1 MLKKNLVIGFVG
13 RHLKTLPKFV
23 FLFLLSL
30 NLLSCRSDLGGQG
43 NYKQKVDDIKKSET
57 DDRSYRFLELSNGLK
72 VVLVSDLG
80 ADKSAASMTVYRGSY
95 QDPVGREGLAHFLEH
110 MLFIGTEKYPEPDGY
125 LQFVRANGGSSNA
138 YTASDHTNYFF
149 DIGSH
154 AFREGFDRFAQF
166 FIAPLFSRDYVERE
180 KNAVNAEYQMQ
191 FKDDGWRSNS
201 VTKVALNPDH
211 PQTRFNIGN
220 LKTLSGDVHRD
231 LLVFF
236 EENYSSNQMGLAILT
251 NQTLDEMESWIVE
264 IVSEIR
270 NRNLSSVEIDE
281 PLFKSGTLPATLRH
295 DNIKNIRRISY
306 GFPLPSAKE
315 KHRTKPLDY
324 ISNLIGHEGEG
335 SLHEILVKKGWIE
348 SLFAGSVDYD
358 ETTSLLIVS
367 VDLTKDGYS
376 RIPSINRH
384 LFDYLQMINLKEAE
398 RWRYEE
404 QSTMAEISFR
414 FAEKMPAISSVQM
427 LAPRLNDH
435 PPELILSSPYL
446 MKEFD
451 KEMIDKYLAALTPEN
466 VLVSISS
473 PEFQGKEK
481 EKNFSV
487 SFELDRNPIEL
498 DPIDPEFEELPKK
511 NPFIPSALNL
521 LESDQGPP
529 ELFLEKDGIKVYLDT
544 DVDFRIPKVVAQM
557 KIKTDQGFLSAYD
570 QANANLYAMIVKDA
584 LNSMSYPAYL
594 AGLTYEIET
603 VAQGFKVLLQGYSEK
618 QFVLI
623 ERVLAKL
630 ASTKVDLKRFDAL
643 KEELLNELANKKFDK
658 PYQQAGRRLKEELIS
673 SVWPVEAVFDALVD
687 IELDDL
693 LNWRSDKLANV
704 SLEALFV
711 GNIDSVQV
719 SQIIE
724 HYETVFNST
733 KKSKD
738 EPEISELSGARE
750 IKLVLDHDDAALF
763 LYVQAEDDDL
773 TNRAKTYLL
782 HHLISPGFFS
792 SLRTDQQLGYVVAA
806 VNSTIK
812 QRGGLGF
819 IIQSPVAGPSY
830 LRSRITDYLKE
841 ENARLAALDDK
852 EFTENKAGL
861 ISKLMQ
867 QDKNLGQRAARY
879 WSDLEMDLETFDGR
893 EQLGSAISDLTKED
907 VLNFFDVIREKT
919 ESEYLLISSDGK
931 FGTGKPENF

>member
-1 MLKKNLVIGFVG
+1 MLKKTLFIGLVG
-13 RHLKTLPKFV
+13 RHLRTLPKFV

-30 NLLSCRSDLGGQG
+30 NLVSCRSDLGGQG
-43 NYKQKVDDIKKSET
+43 NYKQKIDDIKKSAT

-72 VVLVSDLG
+72 IVLVSDLG

-166 FIAPLFSRDYVERE
+166 FIAPLFSKDYVERE

-270 NRNLSSVEIDE
+270 NRNLSSVEIVE

-367 VDLTKDGYS
+367 VDLTKEGYS
-376 RIPSINRH
+376 SIPSINRH

-451 KEMIDKYLAALTPEN
+451 KEMIDNYLSALTPEN
-466 VLVSISS
+466 VLISISS

-511 NPFIPSALNL
+511 NPFIPSALEL
-521 LESDQGPP
+521 LEADQRLP

-544 DVDFRIPKVVAQM
+544 DIDFQIPKVVAQM
-557 KIKTDQGFLSAYD
+557 KIKTDEGFLSAYD

-603 VAQGFKVLLQGYSEK
+603 VTHGFKVLLQGYSEK

-630 ASTKVDLKRFDAL
+630 ASTKVDQKRFDAL
-643 KEELLNELANKKFDK
+643 KEELLKELANKKFDK

-673 SVWPVEAVFDALVD
+673 SVWPVEAVADALVN
-687 IELDDL
+687 IEPDDL
-693 LNWRSDKLANV
+693 LNWRSNKLAKV

-711 GNIDSVQV
+711 GNIDRVQV

-733 KKSKD
+733 KKSKK
-738 EPEISELSGARE
+738 ELEISELSSAKE

-763 LYVQAEDDDL
+763 LYVQAEGDEL
-773 TNRAKTYLL
+773 TDRAKTYLL

-812 QRGGLGF
+812 RRGGLGF
-819 IIQSPVAGPSY
+819 IIQSPVAGPNY
-830 LRSRITDYLKE
+830 LRSRITNYLKE
-841 ENARLAALDDK
+841 ENARLAALDDN
-852 EFTENKAGL
+852 EFTENKTGL
-861 ISKLMQ
+861 ILKLMQ
-867 QDKNLGQRAARY
+867 RDKNLGQRAARY

-893 EQLGSAISDLTKED
+893 EQLASAIRDLTKED

-931 FGTGKPENF
+931 FDAGKLENF

>member
-1 MLKKNLVIGFVG
+1 M
-13 RHLKTLPKFV
+13 
-23 FLFLLSL
+23 
-30 NLLSCRSDLGGQG
+30 
-43 NYKQKVDDIKKSET
+43 
-57 DDRSYRFLELSNGLK
+57 
-72 VVLVSDLG
+72 
-80 ADKSAASMTVYRGSY
+80 
-95 QDPVGREGLAHFLEH
+95 
-110 MLFIGTEKYPEPDGY
+110 
-125 LQFVRANGGSSNA
+125 
-138 YTASDHTNYFF
+138 
-149 DIGSH
+149 
-154 AFREGFDRFAQF
+154 
-166 FIAPLFSRDYVERE
+166 
-180 KNAVNAEYQMQ
+180 
-191 FKDDGWRSNS
+191 
-201 VTKVALNPDH
+201 
-211 PQTRFNIGN
+211 
-220 LKTLSGDVHRD
+220 
-231 LLVFF
+231 
-236 EENYSSNQMGLAILT
+236 
-251 NQTLDEMESWIVE
+251 
-264 IVSEIR
+264 
-270 NRNLSSVEIDE
+270 
-281 PLFKSGTLPATLRH
+281 
-295 DNIKNIRRISY
+295 
-306 GFPLPSAKE
+306 
-315 KHRTKPLDY
+315 
-324 ISNLIGHEGEG
+324 
-335 SLHEILVKKGWIE
+335 
-348 SLFAGSVDYD
+348 
-358 ETTSLLIVS
+358 
-367 VDLTKDGYS
+367 
-376 RIPSINRH
+376 
-384 LFDYLQMINLKEAE
+384 
-398 RWRYEE
+398 
-404 QSTMAEISFR
+404 
-414 FAEKMPAISSVQM
+414 
-427 LAPRLNDH
+427 
-435 PPELILSSPYL
+435 
-446 MKEFD
+446 
-451 KEMIDKYLAALTPEN
+451 
-466 VLVSISS
+466 
-473 PEFQGKEK
+473 
-481 EKNFSV
+481 

-511 NPFIPSALNL
+511 NPFIPSALEL
-521 LESDQGPP
+521 LEADQRLP

-544 DVDFRIPKVVAQM
+544 DVDFQIPKVVAQM

-603 VAQGFKVLLQGYSEK
+603 VAQGFKVLLHGYSEK
-618 QFVLI
+618 QVVLI

-630 ASTKVDLKRFDAL
+630 ASTKADLKRFDAL
-643 KEELLNELANKKFDK
+643 KEELLNELGNKKFDK

-673 SVWPVEAVFDALVD
+673 SVWPVDAVFDALVD

-733 KKSKD
+733 KKSKK
-738 EPEISELSGARE
+738 ELEISELSSAKE

-763 LYVQAEDDDL
+763 LYVQAEGDDL
-773 TNRAKTYLL
+773 TDRAKTYLL

-812 QRGGLGF
+812 RRGGLGF

-841 ENARLAALDDK
+841 ENARLAALDDN

-867 QDKNLGQRAARY
+867 RDKNLGQRAARY

>member
-1 MLKKNLVIGFVG
+1 M
-13 RHLKTLPKFV
+13 
-23 FLFLLSL
+23 
-30 NLLSCRSDLGGQG
+30 
-43 NYKQKVDDIKKSET
+43 
-57 DDRSYRFLELSNGLK
+57 
-72 VVLVSDLG
+72 
-80 ADKSAASMTVYRGSY
+80 
-95 QDPVGREGLAHFLEH
+95 
-110 MLFIGTEKYPEPDGY
+110 
-125 LQFVRANGGSSNA
+125 
-138 YTASDHTNYFF
+138 
-149 DIGSH
+149 
-154 AFREGFDRFAQF
+154 
-166 FIAPLFSRDYVERE
+166 
-180 KNAVNAEYQMQ
+180 
-191 FKDDGWRSNS
+191 
-201 VTKVALNPDH
+201 
-211 PQTRFNIGN
+211 
-220 LKTLSGDVHRD
+220 
-231 LLVFF
+231 
-236 EENYSSNQMGLAILT
+236 
-251 NQTLDEMESWIVE
+251 
-264 IVSEIR
+264 
-270 NRNLSSVEIDE
+270 
-281 PLFKSGTLPATLRH
+281 
-295 DNIKNIRRISY
+295 
-306 GFPLPSAKE
+306 
-315 KHRTKPLDY
+315 
-324 ISNLIGHEGEG
+324 
-335 SLHEILVKKGWIE
+335 
-348 SLFAGSVDYD
+348 
-358 ETTSLLIVS
+358 
-367 VDLTKDGYS
+367 
-376 RIPSINRH
+376 
-384 LFDYLQMINLKEAE
+384 
-398 RWRYEE
+398 
-404 QSTMAEISFR
+404 
-414 FAEKMPAISSVQM
+414 
-427 LAPRLNDH
+427 
-435 PPELILSSPYL
+435 
-446 MKEFD
+446 
-451 KEMIDKYLAALTPEN
+451 
-466 VLVSISS
+466 
-473 PEFQGKEK
+473 
-481 EKNFSV
+481 

-511 NPFIPSALNL
+511 NPFIPSALEL
-521 LESDQGPP
+521 LEADQRLP

-673 SVWPVEAVFDALVD
+673 SVWPVEAVFDALD
-687 IELDDL
+687 DLELDDL

-724 HYETVFNST
+724 HYETEFNSA
-733 KKSKD
+733 KKSKK
-738 EPEISELSGARE
+738 ELEISELSGARE

-763 LYVQAEDDDL
+763 LYVQAEGEDL
-773 TNRAKTYLL
+773 TDRAKTYLL

-812 QRGGLGF
+812 RRGGLGF

-841 ENARLAALDDK
+841 ENARLAALDDN

>member
-1 MLKKNLVIGFVG
+1 MLKINLFIGVVES
-13 RHLKTLPKFV
+13 HLRTLPKFV

-30 NLLSCRSDLGGQG
+30 NLLSCHSDLGGQG
-43 NYKQKVDDIKKSET
+43 NYKQKIDDIKKSET
-57 DDRSYRFLELSNGLK
+57 DDRNYRFLELSNGLK
-72 VVLVSDLG
+72 VLLVSDLG

-125 LQFVRANGGSSNA
+125 LQFVRANGGRSNA

-191 FKDDGWRSNS
+191 FKDDGWRANS
-201 VTKVALNPDH
+201 VTKVALNPNH

-270 NRNLSSVEIDE
+270 NRNLSSVEIVE

-358 ETTSLLIVS
+358 ETTSLFIVS
-367 VDLTKDGYS
+367 VDLTKEGYS

-404 QSTMAEISFR
+404 QSTMAEIGFR

-451 KEMIDKYLAALTPEN
+451 KEMIDNYLAALTPEN
-466 VLVSISS
+466 VLISISS

-498 DPIDPEFEELPKK
+498 DPIDPDFEELPKK
-511 NPFIPSALNL
+511 NPFIPSALEL
-521 LESDQGPP
+521 LEADQRLP

-544 DVDFRIPKVVAQM
+544 DVDFQIPKVVAQM

-603 VAQGFKVLLQGYSEK
+603 VAQGFKVVLQGYSEK

-630 ASTKVDLKRFDAL
+630 ASAKVDLKRFDAL

-658 PYQQAGRRLKEELIS
+658 PYQQVGRRLKEELIS
-673 SVWPVEAVFDALVD
+673 SVWPAKAVFEALVD
-687 IELDDL
+687 VKPDDL

-711 GNIDSVQV
+711 GNMDSVQV

-724 HYETVFNST
+724 HYEIVFNST
-733 KKSKD
+733 NKSKK

-763 LYVQAEDDDL
+763 LYVQADGEDL
-773 TNRAKTYLL
+773 TDRAKTYLL

-812 QRGGLGF
+812 RRAGLGF

-841 ENARLAALDDK
+841 ENTRLAALDDN
-852 EFTENKAGL
+852 EFTENKTGL

-893 EQLGSAISDLTKED
+893 EQLVSAISDLTKED

-931 FGTGKPENF
+931 FGIGKLKKF

>member
-1 MLKKNLVIGFVG
+1 MLKTNLLIGVVES
-13 RHLKTLPKFV
+13 HLRTLPKFV

-30 NLLSCRSDLGGQG
+30 NLLSCHSDLGGQG
-43 NYKQKVDDIKKSET
+43 NYKQKIDDIKKSET
-57 DDRSYRFLELSNGLK
+57 DDRNYRFLELSNGLK

-125 LQFVRANGGSSNA
+125 LQFVRANGGRSNA

-270 NRNLSSVEIDE
+270 NRNLSSVEIVE

-367 VDLTKDGYS
+367 IDLTKEGYS

-404 QSTMAEISFR
+404 QSTMAEIGFR

-446 MKEFD
+446 MEEFD
-451 KEMIDKYLAALTPEN
+451 KEMIDNYLAALTPEN
-466 VLVSISS
+466 VLISISS

-511 NPFIPSALNL
+511 NPFIPSALEL
-521 LESDQGPP
+521 LEADQRLP

-544 DVDFRIPKVVAQM
+544 DVDFQTPKVVAQM
-557 KIKTDQGFLSAYD
+557 KIKTDQRFLSAYD

-618 QFVLI
+618 QVVLI

-630 ASTKVDLKRFDAL
+630 ASTKADLKRFDAL

-673 SVWPVEAVFDALVD
+673 SVWPVDAVFDALVD

-763 LYVQAEDDDL
+763 LYVQAEGDDL
-773 TNRAKTYLL
+773 TDRAKTYLL

-812 QRGGLGF
+812 RRGGLGF

-841 ENARLAALDDK
+841 ENARLASLDEN

-867 QDKNLGQRAARY
+867 RDKNLGQRAARY

>member
-1 MLKKNLVIGFVG
+1 MLKKNLFIGLDG
-13 RHLKTLPKFV
+13 RHLRTLPKFF

-30 NLLSCRSDLGGQG
+30 NLVSCRSDLGGQG
-43 NYKQKVDDIKKSET
+43 NYKQKIDDIKKSET

-72 VVLVSDLG
+72 IVLVSDLG

-166 FIAPLFSRDYVERE
+166 FIAPLFSKDYVERE

-270 NRNLSSVEIDE
+270 NRNLSSVGIVE

-367 VDLTKDGYS
+367 VDLTKEGYS
-376 RIPSINRH
+376 SIPSINRH

-404 QSTMAEISFR
+404 QSTMAEIGFR

-427 LAPRLNDH
+427 LAPRLNDY

-451 KEMIDKYLAALTPEN
+451 KEMIDSYLSALTPEN
-466 VLVSISS
+466 VLISISS

-511 NPFIPSALNL
+511 NPFIPSALEL
-521 LESDQGPP
+521 LEADQRLP

-544 DVDFRIPKVVAQM
+544 DVDFQIPKVVAQM
-557 KIKTDQGFLSAYD
+557 KIKTDEGFLSAYD
-570 QANANLYAMIVKDA
+570 QANANLYTMIVKDA

-594 AGLTYEIET
+594 AGLTYEIGT
-603 VAQGFKVLLQGYSEK
+603 VTHGFKVLLQGYSEK

-630 ASTKVDLKRFDAL
+630 ASTKVDQKRFDAL
-643 KEELLNELANKKFDK
+643 KEELLKELANKKFDK

-673 SVWPVEAVFDALVD
+673 SVWPVEAVADALVN
-687 IELDDL
+687 IEPDDL
-693 LNWRSDKLANV
+693 LNWRSNKLAKV

-733 KKSKD
+733 KKSKK
-738 EPEISELSGARE
+738 ELEISELSSAKE

-763 LYVQAEDDDL
+763 LYVQAEGDEL
-773 TNRAKTYLL
+773 TDRAKTYLL

-812 QRGGLGF
+812 RRGGLGF
-819 IIQSPVAGPSY
+819 IIQSPVAGPNY
-830 LRSRITDYLKE
+830 LSSRITNYLKE
-841 ENARLAALDDK
+841 ENARLAALDDN
-852 EFTENKAGL
+852 EFTENKTGL
-861 ISKLMQ
+861 ILKLMQ
-867 QDKNLGQRAARY
+867 RDKNLGQRAARY

-893 EQLGSAISDLTKED
+893 EQLASAIRDLTKED

-931 FGTGKPENF
+931 FDAGKLENF

>member
-1 MLKKNLVIGFVG
+1 MLKKNLFIGFVG
-13 RHLKTLPKFV
+13 RHLRTLPKFV

-43 NYKQKVDDIKKSET
+43 NYKQKIDDIRKSET

-125 LQFVRANGGSSNA
+125 LQFVRANGGRSNA

-166 FIAPLFSRDYVERE
+166 FIAPLFSKDYVERE

-270 NRNLSSVEIDE
+270 NRNLSSVEIVE

-295 DNIKNIRRISY
+295 DSIKNIRRISY

-367 VDLTKDGYS
+367 IDLTKEGYS

-404 QSTMAEISFR
+404 QSTMAEIGFR

-446 MKEFD
+446 MEEFD
-451 KEMIDKYLAALTPEN
+451 KEMIDNYLAALTPEN
-466 VLVSISS
+466 VLSSISS

-498 DPIDPEFEELPKK
+498 DSIDPEFEELPKK
-511 NPFIPSALNL
+511 NPFIPSALEL
-521 LESDQGPP
+521 LEADQRLP

-544 DVDFRIPKVVAQM
+544 DVDFQIPKVVAQM

-673 SVWPVEAVFDALVD
+673 SVWPVDAVFDALVD

-733 KKSKD
+733 KKSKK
-738 EPEISELSGARE
+738 ELEISELSSARE

-763 LYVQAEDDDL
+763 LYVQAEGDDL
-773 TNRAKTYLL
+773 TDRAKTYLL

-812 QRGGLGF
+812 RRGGLGF

-841 ENARLAALDDK
+841 ENARLAALDDN

-867 QDKNLGQRAARY
+867 RDKNLGQRAARY